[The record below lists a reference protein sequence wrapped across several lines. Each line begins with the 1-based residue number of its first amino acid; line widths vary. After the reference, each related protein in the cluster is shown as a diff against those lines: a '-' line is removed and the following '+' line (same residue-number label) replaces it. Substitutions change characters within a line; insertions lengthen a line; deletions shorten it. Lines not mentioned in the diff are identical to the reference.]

1 MSETLRPATWWRGSR
16 GDGGRLGAVCDLV
29 CELTGESERGG
40 HGGRWILRWS
50 HGSGESA

>member
-1 MSETLRPATWWRGSR
+1 MRPSEPATWWRGSR

-40 HGGRWILRWS
+40 MEEGVDIEVEPWERR
-50 HGSGESA
+50 EA